1 VAYEDSAS
9 GFLSTPGG
17 AAWWKERKMWFSHE
31 FRKEVEA
38 MTINLRKI
46 YLYTSWFPVAMYMAA
61 YIYVGTLDGW
71 GEWATGKIIIASLI
85 LSLVYAITG
94 FFLFFT
100 KFNQVATVKD
110 FPFSILLSSSV
121 MLWFLARY
129 IVLEIKMSF

>member
-1 VAYEDSAS
+1 
-9 GFLSTPGG
+9 
-17 AAWWKERKMWFSHE
+17 
-31 FRKEVEA
+31 

-46 YLYTSWFPVAMYMAA
+46 YLYTSWFPLAMYIAA
-61 YIYVGTLDGW
+61 YIYLGALDGW
-71 GEWATGKIIIASLI
+71 GQWATGKAIIPSLI

-100 KFNQVATVKD
+100 KFNQVATVKA